1 MVYLSNNADK
11 SISVFSKEEKIP
23 YLIQAWVDP
32 FNKEDKSKAPFT
44 VIPPVSR
51 LEPSQEKILRII
63 HTKGVSLPDD
73 HESVFW
79 LNIKNIP
86 PSASNKATN
95 SLEIAV
101 KTRIKLFWRPANIR
115 LIPEDAAPK
124 VKWRREGRNLIAEN
138 PNPIHISV
146 MDVIVDG
153 HDVPL
158 NMIRPFETLTLPLPA
173 NSAGGQMTWR
183 FINDYGAVSGFAPI
197 FPDICYHLTHYKPAA
212 ADIPVASDNPA
223 HYADAIRYNARTPLQ
238 GSLLPLTRLVW
249 A

>member
-1 MVYLSNNADK
+1 MSRKSCLIRLFKTTVSCKLFTAIILSVFLGQPALTYAGVVIGGTRVVYLSNNADK

-44 VIPPVSR
+44 V
-51 LEPSQEKILRII
+51 
-63 HTKGVSLPDD
+63 
-73 HESVFW
+73 
-79 LNIKNIP
+79 IP

-183 FINDYGAVSGFAPI
+183 FINDYGAVSDPI
-197 FPDICYHLTHYKPAA
+197 KMTL
-212 ADIPVASDNPA
+212 
-223 HYADAIRYNARTPLQ
+223 
-238 GSLLPLTRLVW
+238 
-249 A
+249 

>member
-1 MVYLSNNADK
+1 M
-11 SISVFSKEEKIP
+11 
-23 YLIQAWVDP
+23 
-32 FNKEDKSKAPFT
+32 
-44 VIPPVSR
+44 
-51 LEPSQEKILRII
+51 
-63 HTKGVSLPDD
+63 PDD
-73 HESVFW
+73 RESVFW

-101 KTRIKLFWRPANIR
+101 KTRIAVLATSKYPPYSRR
-115 LIPEDAAPK
+115 CCTESEMAP
-124 VKWRREGRNLIAEN
+124 EGRNLIAEN

-183 FINDYGAVSGFAPI
+183 FINDYGAVSDPI
-197 FPDICYHLTHYKPAA
+197 KMTL
-212 ADIPVASDNPA
+212 
-223 HYADAIRYNARTPLQ
+223 
-238 GSLLPLTRLVW
+238 
-249 A
+249 

>member
-1 MVYLSNNADK
+1 
-11 SISVFSKEEKIP
+11 
-23 YLIQAWVDP
+23 AWVDP

-51 LEPSQEKILRII
+51 LEPAQEKVLRII

-73 HESVFW
+73 RESVFW

-86 PSASNKATN
+86 PSASNKAAN

-101 KTRIKLFWRPANIR
+101 KTRIKLFWRPASIR

-124 VKWRREGRNLIAEN
+124 VKWHREGRNLIAEN

-158 NMIRPFETLTLPLPA
+158 NMLRPFETLTLPLPA
-173 NSAGGQMTWR
+173 NSAGGQMIWR
-183 FINDYGAVSGFAPI
+183 FINDYGAVSDPI
-197 FPDICYHLTHYKPAA
+197 KMTL
-212 ADIPVASDNPA
+212 
-223 HYADAIRYNARTPLQ
+223 
-238 GSLLPLTRLVW
+238 
-249 A
+249 

>member
-1 MVYLSNNADK
+1 MSRKSCLIRLFKAIISHNLLYIMLLSAFLFRPALTYAGVVIGGTRVVYASNNADK

-32 FNKEDKSKAPFT
+32 FNKDDKTKAPFI

-51 LEPSQEKILRII
+51 LEPAQEKILRIV
-63 HTKGVSLPDD
+63 HTKGLSLPEDR
-73 HESVFW
+73 ESVFW

-86 PSASNKATN
+86 PSASNKEAN

-101 KTRIKLFWRPANIR
+101 KTRIKLFWRPASIR
-115 LIPEDAAPK
+115 MIPEDAAPK
-124 VKWRREGRNLIAEN
+124 VKWHREGRNLIAEN

-173 NSAGGQMTWR
+173 NSSGSQMTWR
-183 FINDYGAVSGFAPI
+183 FINDYGAISE
-197 FPDICYHLTHYKPAA
+197 
-212 ADIPVASDNPA
+212 
-223 HYADAIRYNARTPLQ
+223 PLKQ
-238 GSLLPLTRLVW
+238 AL
-249 A
+249 

>member
-1 MVYLSNNADK
+1 
-11 SISVFSKEEKIP
+11 
-23 YLIQAWVDP
+23 QAWVDP

-73 HESVFW
+73 RESVFW

-183 FINDYGAVSGFAPI
+183 FINDYGAVSDPI
-197 FPDICYHLTHYKPAA
+197 KMTL
-212 ADIPVASDNPA
+212 
-223 HYADAIRYNARTPLQ
+223 
-238 GSLLPLTRLVW
+238 
-249 A
+249 

>member
-1 MVYLSNNADK
+1 MSRKSCLIRLFKTTVSCKLFTAIILSVFLGQPALTYAGVVIGGTRVVYLSNNADK

-32 FNKEDKSKAPFT
+32 FNKEDKSKAPYT

-73 HESVFW
+73 RESVFW

-183 FINDYGAVSGFAPI
+183 FINDYGAVSDPI
-197 FPDICYHLTHYKPAA
+197 KMTL
-212 ADIPVASDNPA
+212 
-223 HYADAIRYNARTPLQ
+223 
-238 GSLLPLTRLVW
+238 
-249 A
+249 

>member
-1 MVYLSNNADK
+1 MSRKSCLIRLFKAIISHNLLYIMLLSAFLFRPALTYAGVVIGGTRVVYASNNADK

-32 FNKEDKSKAPFT
+32 FNKDDKTKAPFI

-51 LEPSQEKILRII
+51 LEPAQEKILRIV
-63 HTKGVSLPDD
+63 HTKGLSLPEDR
-73 HESVFW
+73 ESVFW

-86 PSASNKATN
+86 PSARNKEAN

-101 KTRIKLFWRPANIR
+101 KTRIKLFWRPASIR
-115 LIPEDAAPK
+115 MIPENAAPK
-124 VKWRREGRNLIAEN
+124 VKWHREGRNLIAEN

-158 NMIRPFETLTLPLPA
+158 NMIRPFETLTLLLPA
-173 NSAGGQMTWR
+173 NSSGSQMTWR
-183 FINDYGAVSGFAPI
+183 FINDYGAISEPI
-197 FPDICYHLTHYKPAA
+197 KQAL
-212 ADIPVASDNPA
+212 
-223 HYADAIRYNARTPLQ
+223 
-238 GSLLPLTRLVW
+238 
-249 A
+249 